1 VTVNLS
7 GAAAFASWA
16 QFLQFDNTKLQL
28 TSQAAGSFSTFV
40 QDARTLATI
49 NSTGEV
55 HAGGFGLSNNA
66 GGSGTL
72 GVFTFTAIAAGAT
85 QITTQDKSATFAFG
99 DVLSN
104 ASSVNVLPT
113 IAGPLALTIGS
124 GITKPAITST
134 LTATGTVGSAFSY
147 TITAGNSPTSFNATG
162 LPAGLS
168 INTTSGVISGTPT
181 AAGTSNVTISA
192 SNSAGTGS
200 ATLVLTINAI
210 TSPTIALTSSTSTP
224 TVGNTFTVTVN
235 LSGAAPFASWAQF
248 LQFDKTKVQ
257 LTAQATGTFNTFV
270 QDSRTLATI
279 NANGEVH
286 AGGFGF
292 ANNAGGS
299 GTLGVFTFKA
309 IAAGSTQITTQDK
322 SATFVFG
329 DVLSDASSA
338 NVLPTIAGP
347 LALTIGSNNHAP
359 VIASAASATPN
370 PAVVGQI
377 VAFTVGASDPDGD
390 TLSYAWNFGDGSNGS
405 GASSSHAYAAAGT
418 YSAKVTAS
426 DPGGL
431 SVTSTVSVA
440 VSTSSGGSGGSG
452 SGGAGGSGTLPLAMS
467 VSKIQG
473 SVNFKADGHDAV
485 SISGA
490 LPGVASPFTP
500 AGTVLNLNVSGA
512 TATFTL
518 DAHGKSRVGSASIA
532 FKLKP
537 TKHKKGNFNGGN
549 LAFVAKLQH
558 GTWSSLW
565 NMNNNATNAPTPMSA
580 IVQMNGNTYMT
591 TVTVNYSGKSNQGGK
606 FKK

>member
-1 VTVNLS
+1 
-7 GAAAFASWA
+7 
-16 QFLQFDNTKLQL
+16 
-28 TSQAAGSFSTFV
+28 
-40 QDARTLATI
+40 
-49 NSTGEV
+49 
-55 HAGGFGLSNNA
+55 
-66 GGSGTL
+66 
-72 GVFTFTAIAAGAT
+72 
-85 QITTQDKSATFAFG
+85 
-99 DVLSN
+99 
-104 ASSVNVLPT
+104 
-113 IAGPLALTIGS
+113 
-124 GITKPAITST
+124 
-134 LTATGTVGSAFSY
+134 
-147 TITAGNSPTSFNATG
+147 
-162 LPAGLS
+162 
-168 INTTSGVISGTPT
+168 
-181 AAGTSNVTISA
+181 
-192 SNSAGTGS
+192 
-200 ATLVLTINAI
+200 
-210 TSPTIALTSSTSTP
+210 
-224 TVGNTFTVTVN
+224 
-235 LSGAAPFASWAQF
+235 
-248 LQFDKTKVQ
+248 
-257 LTAQATGTFNTFV
+257 
-270 QDSRTLATI
+270 
-279 NANGEVH
+279 
-286 AGGFGF
+286 
-292 ANNAGGS
+292 
-299 GTLGVFTFKA
+299 VFTFKA

-347 LALTIGSNNHAP
+347 LALTIGSNDLAP

-370 PAVVGQI
+370 PAVVGQT
-377 VAFTVGASDPDGD
+377 VTFNVGASDPDGD

-440 VSTSSGGSGGSG
+440 VSISSGGTSGSGGTGSGGGSGGSG
-452 SGGAGGSGTLPLAMS
+452 SGGTGTGGSGGGSGTSPLAMT

-473 SVNFKADGHDAV
+473 SVNFKVDGHDAV
-485 SISGA
+485 SISGV
-490 LPGVASPFTP
+490 LPSVASPFTP

-537 TKHKKGNFNGGN
+537 VKHKKGSFNGGN